1 MIFLLTALAS
11 CRKDPPVPD
20 PPDPPFVWERFIGD
34 YKVYDSTG
42 FYIYDMS
49 ILHDIV
55 WQPSPDVQRIDTLK
69 IVNFNGKLDLRFR
82 FMETTNEPNY
92 LNIGIHHP
100 VLDHDGYSWHVS
112 RKSND
117 PHDPVKVNTL
127 INDTIILYFQM
138 SNIAFCQAEGVP
150 CYHIIE
156 KQIAVKQK

>member
-49 ILHDIV
+49 ILHDTS
-55 WQPSPDVQRIDTLK
+55 WRLTPDYQWIDSLK
-69 IVNFNGKLDLRFR
+69 ITNFNGRIDVKFR
-82 FMETTNEPNY
+82 FLQGTDPNY
-92 LNIGIHHP
+92 LSLGIHHP
-100 VLDHDGYSWHVS
+100 IFDYDGYSWHVS
-112 RKSND
+112 GKGDD
-117 PHDPVKVNTL
+117 PNTVIKENTL